1 MTIKIIITGY
11 YKKNNTGDDIF
22 EKIANKLFIS
32 NKLVEY
38 IVYPIETLKKL
49 YENEVKLFDNINS
62 VVLFGGETLN
72 DYFLNTLRLIKQYNQ
87 NIKLYAIGVG
97 LGTDIDNLKYHLPM
111 FQYII
116 VRHKSDHTMIRS
128 KFPNLKCE
136 YVQDIAFMYN
146 IKAYKTRPK
155 PDNVI
160 GLFLSQPKFYALNK
174 HQQEIM
180 LQSYVTLIKDYV
192 KNGSNVKLFSMCY
205 NNIDSESDSYL
216 NNMITSGLDKKTKAS
231 VRIVLNQSFDTH
243 LGTLKYAICERFH
256 AHILCLIYN
265 IPFISTANTLKVKH
279 LLTDLNIMNTIY
291 NPSTFEKESRDSR
304 SSIITN
310 ILPSESESESDSLNL
325 LKYEFVD
332 RMLKSINQKQLKK
345 VYKNTY
351 PNVLKFYSTFNSRH
365 SMISDCM
372 ILNGFDN
379 MFNINDSNE
388 INNSNDSNCN
398 FAQNKLQLYIPQGSI
413 NTYCSQLLGEIK
425 KNNKSADYILI
436 KLFGTNKLEYKWGIE
451 EKIKQNLFDL
461 SQVKW
466 LFEKSIMEHSY
477 LFNNFHLHISHIKPI
492 TKEKVK
498 GKGNVNG
505 KDEHCNL
512 FNIDYIDQ
520 YDRTGVH
527 RHGWKY
533 VVDNISSKISS
544 YNPDLIKLD
553 LYVDRTFHWNREA
566 MIEAGIIPYKTPWI
580 GVIHH
585 TLYQDESGYNCIQLL
600 KCKEFIDS
608 LLTCRGLI
616 VLSKYLRNNLYK
628 LAMINNVILPKVYF
642 IKHPTCFVDDSK
654 LWKYGPWKIN
664 SWKGEVI
671 QIGSWMRDIKAI
683 YDIDYPQKY
692 ALIGKKMEDKYKMIS
707 FGDTQKETLY
717 NMDTSVKIITYLEN
731 DMYDDILS
739 RYVVFLKLKDASAVN
754 TILECI
760 ARNTPIIVNRLP
772 AVEEYL
778 GVNYPLYYNT
788 LEEVPIILKNKRLIV
803 SASKYLSHMNKDDLK
818 IEKFIEFLSKTQFI
832 Y

>member
-1 MTIKIIITGY
+1 
-11 YKKNNTGDDIF
+11 
-22 EKIANKLFIS
+22 
-32 NKLVEY
+32 
-38 IVYPIETLKKL
+38 
-49 YENEVKLFDNINS
+49 
-62 VVLFGGETLN
+62 
-72 DYFLNTLRLIKQYNQ
+72 
-87 NIKLYAIGVG
+87 
-97 LGTDIDNLKYHLPM
+97 
-111 FQYII
+111 
-116 VRHKSDHTMIRS
+116 
-128 KFPNLKCE
+128 
-136 YVQDIAFMYN
+136 
-146 IKAYKTRPK
+146 
-155 PDNVI
+155 
-160 GLFLSQPKFYALNK
+160 
-174 HQQEIM
+174 
-180 LQSYVTLIKDYV
+180 
-192 KNGSNVKLFSMCY
+192 
-205 NNIDSESDSYL
+205 
-216 NNMITSGLDKKTKAS
+216 
-231 VRIVLNQSFDTH
+231 
-243 LGTLKYAICERFH
+243 
-256 AHILCLIYN
+256 
-265 IPFISTANTLKVKH
+265 
-279 LLTDLNIMNTIY
+279 
-291 NPSTFEKESRDSR
+291 
-304 SSIITN
+304 
-310 ILPSESESESDSLNL
+310 
-325 LKYEFVD
+325 
-332 RMLKSINQKQLKK
+332 
-345 VYKNTY
+345 
-351 PNVLKFYSTFNSRH
+351 
-365 SMISDCM
+365 M

-379 MFNINDSNE
+379 MFNIND
-388 INNSNDSNCN
+388 INDSSDSNCN

-461 SQVKW
+461 SQLKW

-492 TKEKVK
+492 PKPITKEKVNGK
-498 GKGNVNG
+498 GKGEN
-505 KDEHCNL
+505 CNL

-520 YDRTGVH
+520 YDRSGVH

-533 VVDNISSKISS
+533 VVDNISSRISS

-580 GVIHH
+580 GIIHH
-585 TLYQDESGYNCIQLL
+585 TLYQDQSGYNCIQLL
-600 KCKEFIDS
+600 KCKEFTDS

-628 LAMINNVILPKVYF
+628 LAMMNNIILPKVYF
-642 IKHPTCFVDDSK
+642 IKHPTYFVDDSK
-654 LWKYGPWKIN
+654 LWKYGPWKFN

-683 YDIDYPQKY
+683 YDINYSKKY

-717 NMDTSVKIITYLEN
+717 NMDTNVKIITYLEN

-788 LEEVPIILKNKRLIV
+788 FEEVPIILKNKRLIV
-803 SASKYLSHMNKDDLK
+803 SASKYLSHLNKDDLK

>member
-32 NKLVEY
+32 NKSVEY
-38 IVYPIETLKKL
+38 NVYPIETLKKL

-97 LGTDIDNLKYHLPM
+97 LGTDIDNLKYQLPM

-116 VRHKSDHTMIRS
+116 VRHKSDHQSIIN
-128 KFPNLKCE
+128 KFPNIKCE

-146 IKAYKTRPK
+146 IRAYKTRPK

-174 HQQEIM
+174 HEQELM
-180 LQSYVTLIKDYV
+180 LHSYVNLIKDYV
-192 KNGSNVKLFSMCY
+192 KNGYNVKLFSMCY
-205 NNIDSESDSYL
+205 NNMESESDSYL
-216 NNMITSGLDKKTKAS
+216 NNMIITGLDKKTKAS
-231 VRIVLNQSFDTH
+231 VRLVLNQSFDTH
-243 LGTLKYAICERFH
+243 LETLKYAVCERFH

-265 IPFISTANTLKVKH
+265 IPFISTANTLKVNY
-279 LLTDLNIMNTIY
+279 LLTDLGIMNTIY
-291 NPSTFEKESRDSR
+291 NPSILEKEYRDSR
-304 SSIITN
+304 LSIITN
-310 ILPSESESESDSLNL
+310 ILQLESESESLNL
-325 LKYEFVD
+325 LKYEIVD
-332 RMLKSINQKQLKK
+332 RMLKSINQSMLKK
-345 VYKNTY
+345 VYKNIY
-351 PNVLKFYSTFNSRH
+351 PTVVKFYSTFNYRFN
-365 SMISDCM
+365 MINDCM
-372 ILNGFDN
+372 VSNGFDN
-379 MFNINDSNE
+379 MFND
-388 INNSNDSNCN
+388 
-398 FAQNKLQLYIPQGSI
+398 FAQNKLQLYIPNASI
-413 NTYCSQLLGEIK
+413 NMYCSQLLNDLKI
-425 KNNKSADYILI
+425 NNKSVDYILI
-436 KLFGTNKLEYKWGIE
+436 KLFGTNQLEYKWGIE
-451 EKIKQNLFDL
+451 EKIKQNIFDI
-461 SQVKW
+461 SQIKW
-466 LFEKSIMEHSY
+466 LFEKSIMNHSY
-477 LFNNFHLHISHIKPI
+477 LFNNFHLHISHIKQI
-492 TKEKVK
+492 S
-498 GKGNVNG
+498 NLRNG
-505 KDEHCNL
+505 KENEENRNL

-533 VVDNISSKISS
+533 VVDNISSKICS
-544 YNPDLIKLD
+544 YNPELIKLD

-580 GVIHH
+580 GIIHH
-585 TLYQDESGYNCIQLL
+585 TLYQDESGYNCVQLL
-600 KCKEFIDS
+600 KCKEFKDS
-608 LLTCRGLI
+608 FLKCRGLI
-616 VLSKYLRNNLYK
+616 VFSKYLRNNLYK
-628 LAMINNVILPKVYF
+628 LAMMNNIILPKVYF

-654 LWKYGPWKIN
+654 LWKYGPWKFN

-683 YDIDYPQKY
+683 YDLDYPKKY
-692 ALIGKKMEDKYKMIS
+692 ALIGKQMEDKYKMIS
-707 FGDTQKETLY
+707 FGDMQKEIVY
-717 NMDTSVKIITYLEN
+717 NMDMNVKIITYLEN

-754 TILECI
+754 TLLECI
-760 ARNTPIIVNRLP
+760 ARNTPVVVNRLP

-778 GVNYPLYYNT
+778 GINYPLYYNNI
-788 LEEVPIILKNKRLIV
+788 EEVPIILKNKRLIV
-803 SASKYLSHMNKDDLK
+803 RTSKYLSEMNKEDLK
-818 IEKFIEFLSKTQFI
+818 IEKFIEFLSKTEFI

>member
-1 MTIKIIITGY
+1 MSIKIIITGY

-22 EKIANKLFIS
+22 EKIANRLFIS
-32 NKLVEY
+32 NKSVEY
-38 IVYPIETLKKL
+38 NVYPIETLKKL
-49 YENEVKLFDNINS
+49 YDNEVKLFDNINS

-87 NIKLYAIGVG
+87 NIKMYAMGVG
-97 LGTDIDNLKYHLPM
+97 LGTDINNLTYYLPM

-116 VRHKSDHTMIRS
+116 VRHKSDYQLITC
-128 KFPNLKCE
+128 KFPNIKCE

-160 GLFLSQPKFYALNK
+160 GLFLSEPKFYSLNNHEK
-174 HQQEIM
+174 EIM
-180 LQSYVTLIKDYV
+180 LQSYIALITNYI
-192 KNGSNVKLFSMCY
+192 KNGYNVKLFSMCY
-205 NNIDSESDSYL
+205 NNIESESDSHL
-216 NNMITSGLDKKTKAS
+216 NNMIMIGLDKKIKAS
-231 VRIVLNQSFDTH
+231 VRIVINQSFETH
-243 LGTLKYAICERFH
+243 LETLKYAICERFH

-265 IPFISTANTLKVKH
+265 IPFISTANTLKVKN
-279 LLTDLNIMNTIY
+279 LLTDLDITNTIY
-291 NPSTFEKESRDSR
+291 NPSLFEKDHRESRL
-304 SSIITN
+304 SIITN
-310 ILPSESESESDSLNL
+310 ILPIESESDSLNL
-325 LKYEFVD
+325 LKYDLVD
-332 RMLKSINQKQLKK
+332 HMLKSINQKKLKK
-345 VYKNTY
+345 VYKNIY
-351 PNVLKFYSTFNSRH
+351 PTVVKFYSTFNSRY

-372 ILNGFDN
+372 ILNGLDN
-379 MFNINDSNE
+379 MFN
-388 INNSNDSNCN
+388 N
-398 FAQNKLQLYIPQGSI
+398 FAQNKLQLYIPPASI
-413 NTYCSQLLGEIK
+413 NMYCSQLLNELKI
-425 KNNKSADYILI
+425 NDRSSDYILI
-436 KLFGTNKLEYKWGIE
+436 KLFGTNQLEYKWGIE
-451 EKIKQNLFDL
+451 EKIKQNIFDI

-466 LFEKSIMEHSY
+466 LFEKSILEHSY
-477 LFNNFHLHISHIKPI
+477 LFNNFHLHISHIKKI
-492 TKEKVK
+492 NKSKIGKEKEE
-498 GKGNVNG
+498 NT
-505 KDEHCNL
+505 NL

-533 VVDNISSKISS
+533 VVDNISSQICS
-544 YNPDLIKLD
+544 YNPDLVKLD
-553 LYVDRTFHWNREA
+553 LYVDRTFHWNRIE

-608 LLTCRGLI
+608 LLKCRGLI

-628 LAMINNVILPKVYF
+628 LAMMNNIILPKVYF
-642 IKHPTCFVDDSK
+642 IKHPTYFVDDSK
-654 LWKYGPWKIN
+654 LWKYGPWKFN

-671 QIGSWMRDIKAI
+671 QIGAWMRDIKAI
-683 YDIDYPQKY
+683 YDLDYSKKY
-692 ALIGKKMEDKYKMIS
+692 ALIGKQMEDKYKLIS
-707 FGDTQKETLY
+707 FGETQKEILY

-778 GVNYPLYYNT
+778 GKNYPLYYTNI
-788 LEEVPIILKNKRLIV
+788 EEVPIILKNKRLIV
-803 SASKYLSHMNKDDLK
+803 STSKYLSEMNKDDLK
-818 IEKFIEFLSKTQFI
+818 IEKLIEFLKKNEFLD
-832 Y
+832 

>member
-32 NKLVEY
+32 NKSVEY
-38 IVYPIETLKKL
+38 TIYPIETLKKL
-49 YENEVKLFDNINS
+49 YDNEVKLFDNINS
-62 VVLFGGETLN
+62 IVLFGGETLN

-87 NIKLYAIGVG
+87 NIKMYAMGVG
-97 LGTDIDNLKYHLPM
+97 LGTDIDNLTYHLPM

-116 VRHKSDHTMIRS
+116 VRHKSDHQSITS
-128 KFPNLKCE
+128 KFPNIKCE

-146 IKAYKTRPK
+146 IKSYKTRPK

-160 GLFLSQPKFYALNK
+160 GLFLSQPKFYSLNK
-174 HQQEIM
+174 HEQEIM
-180 LQSYVTLIKDYV
+180 LHSYITLIKDYIN
-192 KNGSNVKLFSMCY
+192 NGYNVKLFSMCY
-205 NNIDSESDSYL
+205 NNLESESDSIL
-216 NNMITSGLDKKTKAS
+216 NNMIISGLDKKIKAS
-231 VRIVLNQSFDTH
+231 VRIVINQSFDTH
-243 LGTLKYAICERFH
+243 IETLKYAICERFH

-265 IPFISTANTLKVKH
+265 IPFISNANTLKVNH
-279 LLTDLNIMNTIY
+279 LLTDLGITNTIY
-291 NPSTFEKESRDSR
+291 NPSIFEKDHRDSG
-304 SSIITN
+304 SSITTN
-310 ILPSESESESDSLNL
+310 ILPMQSESNL

-332 RMLKSINQKQLKK
+332 RMLKSINKKTLKT
-345 VYKNTY
+345 VYKNIY
-351 PNVLKFYSTFNSRH
+351 PTVVKFYSSFNSRFT
-365 SMISDCM
+365 MISDCK

-379 MFNINDSNE
+379 MFD
-388 INNSNDSNCN
+388 N
-398 FAQNKLQLYIPQGSI
+398 FAKNKLQLYIPPASI
-413 NTYCSQLLGEIK
+413 NMYCSQLLNELKIDAR
-425 KNNKSADYILI
+425 SADYILI

-451 EKIKQNLFDL
+451 EKIKQNIFDL

-466 LFEKSIMEHSY
+466 LFEKSILGHSY
-477 LFNNFHLHISHIKPI
+477 LFNNFHLHISHIKEI
-492 TKEKVK
+492 TKLKNGYVNEKEK
-498 GKGNVNG
+498 EENR
-505 KDEHCNL
+505 NL

-520 YDRTGVH
+520 YDRSGVH

-533 VVDNISSKISS
+533 VIDNISSQICS
-544 YNPDLIKLD
+544 YNPELVKLD
-553 LYVDRTFHWNREA
+553 LYIDRTFHWNREA

-580 GVIHH
+580 GIIHH
-585 TLYQDESGYNCIQLL
+585 TLYQDESGYNCVQLL
-600 KCKEFIDS
+600 QCKEFIDS
-608 LLTCRGLI
+608 LIKCRGLI

-642 IKHPTCFVDDSK
+642 IKHPTYFVDDSK
-654 LWKYGPWKIN
+654 LWKYGPWKFN

-683 YDIDYPQKY
+683 YDIDYHNKY
-692 ALIGKKMEDKYKMIS
+692 ALIGKKMEDKYKSIS

-717 NMDTSVKIITYLEN
+717 NKDENVKIITYLEN

-754 TILECI
+754 TIIECV

-778 GVNYPLYYNT
+778 GSNYPLYYNNI
-788 LEEVPIILKNKRLIV
+788 EEVPIILKNKRLIV
-803 SASKYLSHMNKDDLK
+803 SASKYLSNMNKDDLK
-818 IEKFIEFLSKTQFI
+818 IEKFIEFLSKIKFM
-832 Y
+832 